1 MKGYPGSGKT
11 SIARCLS
18 ELMHIPLID
27 KDDARDCLL
36 SLQGINIAH
45 KVDLNML
52 SYEIMWRYA
61 KTQLLCRNSVIV
73 DCPLARKELFQQGKN
88 LASQTSAAV
97 VVVECIA
104 ADIAVWQ
111 SRLEARALSDSDVS
125 RQHKPSSWADLQ
137 ALIKRYNG
145 SERWSVDGTTQI
157 DYYIQLDTTTGKS
170 PAEIASGII
179 EALTLRGL
187 LSQSNA

>member
-1 MKGYPGSGKT
+1 MKGHPGSGKT

-18 ELMHIPLID
+18 EQMHIPLID
-27 KDDARDCLL
+27 KDDARDCLTCFQ
-36 SLQGINIAH
+36 SIDIAE
-45 KVDLNML
+45 KVDLNAL
-52 SYEIMWRYA
+52 SYKIMWRYA

-73 DCPLARKELFQQGKN
+73 DCPLARKELFQQGIY

-97 VVVECIA
+97 VIVECIA
-104 ADIAVWQ
+104 ADVAVWQ

-125 RQHKPSSWADLQ
+125 CQHKPSSWEDLQ

-157 DYYIQLDTTTGKS
+157 EHYIHLDTTTGKC
-170 PAEIASGII
+170 PAEIASGVI

-187 LSQSNA
+187 FPQSDA